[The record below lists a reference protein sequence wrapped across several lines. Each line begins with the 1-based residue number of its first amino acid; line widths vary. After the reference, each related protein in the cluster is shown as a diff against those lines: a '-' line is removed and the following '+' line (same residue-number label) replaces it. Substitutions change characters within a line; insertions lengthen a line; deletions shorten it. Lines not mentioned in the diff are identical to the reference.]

1 MPDQD
6 HQNQK
11 EAGFYRDASG
21 GLLLID
27 RNGKSVKLDF
37 DVDKLNLK
45 KNEESTIKNNIEKE
59 SDMEN
64 LEKTSQ
70 TEDLTPQQAEENY
83 WVETPKT
90 KIDGSTAMMEARI
103 SAMMQSTGKS
113 REESSKEVKARMKKA
128 GSDNTNTTDTSDVK
142 DEEVKEEEDEEDEE
156 DKKDTIEICS
166 KEFDMLK
173 AKAERLDTLEAEK
186 EELQHKMDTIESKVN
201 TIFEE
206 RAKEVE
212 NRRLETIKKF
222 STDFDV
228 PEEKLKD
235 KTIERLEEDMAL
247 LNMAIKKN
255 VVEEEPIAI
264 DFNDVETDF
273 GKRIKALDDA
283 YKIKVVK

>member
-6 HQNQK
+6 HQVQFDS
-11 EAGFYRDASG
+11 GLYRDDDG
-21 GLLLID
+21 KLLIID
-27 RNGKSVKLDF
+27 KHGKYVKLDF

-45 KNEESTIKNNIEKE
+45 KNEESTIKNNIENE
-59 SDMEN
+59 SDMD

-70 TEDLTPQQAEENY
+70 ADMTKEQLEENY
-83 WVETPKT
+83 WVETSKT
-90 KIDGSTAMMEARI
+90 KIDGSTAMMEKRI
-103 SAMMQSTGKS
+103 SGCMEVTGKS
-113 REESSKEVKARMKKA
+113 REECSREVKARMKKK
-128 GSDNTNTTDTSDVK
+128 GSDNINTTDTSDVK
-142 DEEVKEEEDEEDEE
+142 DEENEEDEEDEDEEE

-186 EELQHKMDTIESKVN
+186 EELQYKLDTIESKVN

-235 KTIERLEEDMAL
+235 KSIERLEEDMDL
-247 LNMAIKKN
+247 INMIVKKN

-264 DFNDVETDF
+264 DFDDSETDF
-273 GKRIKALDDA
+273 GKRVKALDDA